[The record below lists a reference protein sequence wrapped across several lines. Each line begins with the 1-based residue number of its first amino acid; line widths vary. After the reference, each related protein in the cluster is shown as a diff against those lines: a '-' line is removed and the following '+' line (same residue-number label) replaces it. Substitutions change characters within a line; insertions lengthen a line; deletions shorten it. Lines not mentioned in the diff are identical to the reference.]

1 MTIICCWWMRKMEK
15 EREIGGGGSVG
26 GLVRGYELPGRAMGC
41 MDGLIR

>member
-1 MTIICCWWMRKMEK
+1 MLLVDEENG
-15 EREIGGGGSVG
+15 ERERNRGGGSVG